1 MSSDPWFDIISMY
14 FIFPFAVDKALNYL
28 WAALSSDQLA
38 GQPFCD
44 YVRSLQNDEAFANI
58 RFWTAAQQF
67 LASSLQMDT
76 MTRKKQARAL
86 LHIYLLEDSPRK
98 TCITPEMQTELC
110 EQLPKD
116 SGFVTLNTA
125 CWECAKV
132 CLFGI
137 SHEKIVRAFIRHH
150 RLFWT
155 NYMTCFRSLPEWIY
169 RFN

>member
-1 MSSDPWFDIISMY
+1 MH

-76 MTRKKQARAL
+76 MTRRKQARAL

-98 TCITPEMQTELC
+98 TCLTPEMQTELC

-125 CWECAKV
+125 CWDCAKV
-132 CLFGI
+132 SLFD
-137 SHEKIVRAFIRHH
+137 KILFNFNILNFEPDLRLRHYDT
-150 RLFWT
+150 LFRVQLVLLYP
-155 NYMTCFRSLPEWIY
+155 NRSI
-169 RFN
+169 